1 MVVRRVL
8 AILVLCGGAGAQAQ
22 AQPQP
27 PPPEQT
33 PDPTG
38 AVPTERPVEAKPPTA
53 AELAFEQ
60 GRQLLEAG
68 EFAAA
73 CASFETSIKEDPNAP
88 GTLLNLGLCN
98 ERLGKTATALGW
110 FRKAQ
115 FRSAETGM
123 TEYEEAAKTN
133 TFSLAVRVPTL
144 KITFANPPPPGGSV
158 FLDSHQLSDLD
169 LARVEIDPNVRHT
182 VELRVEGKPPIQS
195 EITLKDGEA
204 KTVVIA
210 VPPPPKPVTTVVE
223 IDRGRTR
230 RILAFAL
237 AGAGLGMWGGSL
249 AVTLDAKSDRDAA
262 EHPADW
268 LHAQNVARWGGTS
281 LFVGGALA
289 IAGAGFLYF
298 TAPGVERVEHTTL
311 TPVVA
316 SDRLGV
322 AIHGSF

>member
-1 MVVRRVL
+1 MLAVL
-8 AILVLCGGAGAQAQ
+8 WLCGVAN
-22 AQPQP
+22 AQPQSQP
-27 PPPEQT
+27 PP
-33 PDPTG
+33 DVTG
-38 AVPTERPVEAKPPTA
+38 EVPTAPPVEAKPPTA
-53 AELAFEQ
+53 AELAFQQ
-60 GRQLLEAG
+60 GREQLDAG

-73 CASFETSIKEDPNAP
+73 CASFEASIKDDPNAP

-98 ERLGKTATALGW
+98 ERLGKTATALAW

-144 KITFANPPPPGGSV
+144 KITFAHPPPPGGAV
-158 FLDSHQLSDLD
+158 FLDGHQLSELD
-169 LARVEIDPNVRHT
+169 LARVEVDPNVPHT
-182 VELRVEGKPPIQS
+182 VELRAEGKPPIKS

-204 KTVVIA
+204 NTVVIA
-210 VPPPPKPVTTVVE
+210 VPAPPTPVTTVVE

-230 RILAFAL
+230 RILAYAL
-237 AGAGLGMWGGSL
+237 VGAGLGMWGGSL
-249 AVTLDAKSDRDAA
+249 AVTLDAKADRDAS
-262 EHPADW
+262 EHPEDW
-268 LHAQNVARWGGTS
+268 QHAQNVARWGGTS

-289 IAGAGFLYF
+289 IAGASVLYF
-298 TAPGVERVEHTTL
+298 TAPGVERVERTTL

-316 SDRLGV
+316 REGVGV

>member
-1 MVVRRVL
+1 MVVVRRVL
-8 AILVLCGGAGAQAQ
+8 GILLLCGVAVAQ

-27 PPPEQT
+27 PQPEPP
-33 PDPTG
+33 PDATG
-38 AVPTERPVEAKPPTA
+38 AIPSEPPVEAKPPTA

-60 GRQLLEAG
+60 GRALLDAG

-73 CASFETSIKEDPNAP
+73 CASFEASIKEDPNAP

-123 TEYEEAAKTN
+123 TEYEEAAKTA

-144 KITFANPPPPGGSV
+144 KITFANPPPPGGVV
-158 FLDSHQLSDLD
+158 FIDTHQLSELD
-169 LARVEIDPNVRHT
+169 LARVEVDPNVLHV
-182 VELRVEGKPPIQS
+182 VELRVDGKPPIRT
-195 EITLKDGEA
+195 EVTLKDGEA
-204 KTVVIA
+204 KTVVIP
-210 VPPPPKPVTTVVE
+210 VPDPPKPVKTVVE
-223 IDRGRTR
+223 IDHGRTR
-230 RILAFAL
+230 RIVAYAL
-237 AGAGLGMWGGSL
+237 AGAGLGMWGASL

-268 LHAQNVARWGGTS
+268 QHARDVARWGGTS

-289 IAGAGFLYF
+289 IAGASVLYF
-298 TAPGVERVEHTTL
+298 TAPGVERVERTTL

-316 SDRLGV
+316 REGVGV